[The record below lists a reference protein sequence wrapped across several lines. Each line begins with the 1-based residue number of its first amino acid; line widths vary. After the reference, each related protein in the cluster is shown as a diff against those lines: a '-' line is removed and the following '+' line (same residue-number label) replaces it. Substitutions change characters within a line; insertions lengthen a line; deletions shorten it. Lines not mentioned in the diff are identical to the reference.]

1 MSTLQNQLA
10 TQERDDVGRAVRGLL
25 RTPWVTVAAQPA
37 LFDVVRRRQQAVGT
51 WFDFYLGWDLH
62 VRSDQGYVRLVKRP
76 GAAPEPGDVRPMR
89 RRRAAAAPFDRL
101 RYVLLCVA
109 AAEALDLRMVTIGEL
124 ADRTVRACTVD
135 DVLPNFQTDRQDH
148 RRAFVDALAL
158 LEDLG
163 VLTSVDGQT
172 LGYTTDASA
181 AVLYRV
187 SAQAV
192 HHLLA
197 TDQGPSLASP
207 VEVAHLDA
215 ALAAAGTETGY
226 GPAYRESAD
235 EPLEPATDRPSAT
248 QRSHWAR
255 HSFLRRLFDDAVVHR
270 EDLTLAQQA
279 YLASITGM
287 RIVREAAELA
297 GFALEERAEG
307 YLLVDPDRS
316 TGPEVFPGDG
326 AASAVGLHVLTHLL
340 RRRDAAVGVDDLVA
354 HVQQLM
360 DDAPAWAR
368 TYRDEGGAA
377 RLLDES
383 LDLLRGHQLVRVT
396 DDGVAARPV
405 AARYRA
411 ARLTRARP
419 ARRAAGADAAAAGVQ
434 DSLGIDVQ
442 QEDE

>member
-10 TQERDDVGRAVRGLL
+10 TQEREDVGRAVRGLL

-51 WFDFYLGWDLH
+51 WFDYYLGWELH
-62 VRSDQGYVRLVKRP
+62 LRSDQGYVRLVKRP
-76 GAAPEPGDVRPMR
+76 GAPAEPGDVRPMR

-124 ADRTVRACTVD
+124 ADRTVRACAVD
-135 DVLPNFQTDRQDH
+135 DVLPEFRTDRQDH
-148 RRAFVDALAL
+148 RRAFVDALVL

-172 LGYTTDASA
+172 LGFTDDASA
-181 AVLYRV
+181 SVLYRV
-187 SAQAV
+187 AAQAV

-197 TDQGPSLASP
+197 TAQGPSL
-207 VEVAHLDA
+207 VLRDVAPLDD
-215 ALAAAGTETGY
+215 ALAAVGAEHGY

-235 EPLEPATDRPSAT
+235 EPLEPAADLPTPT
-248 QRSHWAR
+248 QRSQWAR

-270 EDLTLAQQA
+270 DDLTVAQQS
-279 YLASITGM
+279 YLASLTGM

-307 YLLVDPDRS
+307 YLLVNPDRS
-316 TGPEVFPGDG
+316 SGPDVFPGDG

-340 RRRDAAVGVDDLVA
+340 GRQGAATGRDELVA

-368 TYRDEGGAA
+368 TYRDEHGAV

-396 DDGVAARPV
+396 PEGLTARPV
-405 AARYRA
+405 AARYRD
-411 ARLTRARP
+411 ARLRRARP
-419 ARRAAGADAAAAGVQ
+419 ARRDAATAAGIQ

-442 QEDE
+442 EEDE